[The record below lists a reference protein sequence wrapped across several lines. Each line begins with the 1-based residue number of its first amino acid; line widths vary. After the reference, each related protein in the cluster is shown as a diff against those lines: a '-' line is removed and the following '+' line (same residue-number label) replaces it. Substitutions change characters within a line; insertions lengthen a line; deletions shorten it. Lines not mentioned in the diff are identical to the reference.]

1 MCWLPVASD
10 VKPHR
15 PAMRYYCTFFL
26 RSDDRDAPSK
36 IFIPD
41 VVDALAFDD
50 NQSAANLASAQRLRA
65 VGFIRRSDLPRY
77 SWHLDTRDEVDSD
90 EIDPFVHVSW
100 LLSKL
105 RSGISLPE
113 ANKNGIESLLAFY
126 WGGNGTGG
134 GPFISVRLAE
144 LLVRH
149 QINLD
154 VGFYYE
160 EHENGPYAS

>member
-1 MCWLPVASD
+1 
-10 VKPHR
+10 
-15 PAMRYYCTFFL
+15 MRYYCTFFL
-26 RSDDRDAPSK
+26 RSDEMNAPSK
-36 IFIPD
+36 IFVPD
-41 VVDALAFDD
+41 VVDALDFDD
-50 NQSAANLASAQRLRA
+50 NLSAARLASAQRLQA
-65 VGFIRRSDLPRY
+65 MGLIKRSDLPRY
-77 SWHLDTRDEVDSD
+77 VWYLDTRDEVDPD

-105 RSGISLPE
+105 KPGVSLAE
-113 ANKNGIESLLAFY
+113 ENRNGIESSLGFY

-134 GPFISVRLAE
+134 GPYISVRLAE

-160 EHENGPYAS
+160 EYENDTNAA